1 MITSISS
8 LSDHRNLGLYC
19 YSCRSL
25 VSCSQTA
32 TFLFTFG
39 RETCQSLSQ
48 IPNQGS
54 VAYADHTWT
63 LKLRFAML
71 AVNPLPVVLIA
82 MASLYSTWRQWS
94 HFVQC
99 VSKFSMRSLICFA
112 YPLYY
117 RGPHVSIV
125 FMNILAANMG
135 IPLVC
140 NYNRVVL
147 WKHAFP
153 IRGSGACP

>member
-8 LSDHRNLGLYC
+8 SSDHRNLGLYR

-39 RETCQSLSQ
+39 RETSRSLSQ
-48 IPNQGS
+48 IPNQGG

-63 LKLRFAML
+63 LKLHFAML

-82 MASLYSTWRQWS
+82 MASLYNIAPGDGE
-94 HFVQC
+94 VILYN
-99 VSKFSMRSLICFA
+99 VSANSVCGV
-112 YPLYY
+112 LY
-117 RGPHVSIV
+117 
-125 FMNILAANMG
+125 IL
-135 IPLVC
+135 C
-140 NYNRVVL
+140 
-147 WKHAFP
+147 
-153 IRGSGACP
+153 IRCITEACHRNFCPTTKLS